1 MRAELQNVLKA
12 VTELPP
18 EQLPRLLGELEEIR
32 CTAIARLSAP
42 APAQLED
49 QLLDVEAAAQRLGV
63 SRDYLYRHHAELP
76 FTRRMGKALRFS
88 SAGIQDYLGAG
99 GMPSTRRRYRP
110 QGMP

>member
-1 MRAELQNVLKA
+1 MRAELQNVLKS

-42 APAQLED
+42 APAMTQD

-88 SAGIQDYLGAG
+88 TSGIEKWLRAAK
-99 GMPSTRRRYRP
+99 
-110 QGMP
+110 